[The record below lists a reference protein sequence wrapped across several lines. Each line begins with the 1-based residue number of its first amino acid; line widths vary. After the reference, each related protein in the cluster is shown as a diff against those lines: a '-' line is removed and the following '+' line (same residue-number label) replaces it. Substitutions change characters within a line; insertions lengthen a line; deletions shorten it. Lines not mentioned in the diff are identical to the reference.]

1 MRIRFVANIF
11 IIFALIT
18 SVYMK
23 EPFDIEI
30 HGITYSVFPEETDTY
45 TIFKEGVEYIQITK
59 DTDTQWLKLDPES
72 GIPLFGMDEE
82 VNLIGQAIVQQSS
95 NH

>member
-1 MRIRFVANIF
+1 
-11 IIFALIT
+11 
-18 SVYMK
+18 MK

-82 VNLIGQAIVQQSS
+82 VNLIGQAIVQQSP